1 MDINIR
7 IAKTKE
13 DKKIA
18 DNIVIQHHSY
28 VASAKTVGRCIK
40 YIINDGEEDVG
51 TFWIGSGFKPTPKAI
66 LNHFNVSQKQFD
78 LIFNCVAD
86 NKRFAMAKS
95 IPNMG
100 TQILKKIRNRAAN
113 DWHETY
119 GDNLLAIVTTI
130 GNGKT
135 GSVYLADN
143 WKKIGETAGLPKNR
157 KSVSMKWDDK
167 NSINE
172 RFVKPTG
179 EDKKIILITEK
190 LLFNPVCAALKGDE

>member
-1 MDINIR
+1 
-7 IAKTKE
+7 
-13 DKKIA
+13 
-18 DNIVIQHHSY
+18 
-28 VASAKTVGRCIK
+28 
-40 YIINDGEEDVG
+40 
-51 TFWIGSGFKPTPKAI
+51 
-66 LNHFNVSQKQFD
+66 
-78 LIFNCVAD
+78 
-86 NKRFAMAKS
+86 
-95 IPNMG
+95 MG

-143 WKKIGETAGLPKNR
+143 WKKIGETAGLPKNK

-190 LLFNPVCAALKGDE
+190 LLFNPVCAALKEG